1 MKKKKNML
9 CLLFLSCFCL
19 ASIQAQNT
27 LPATGGNASG
37 NGGLASYT
45 IGQIVFNTFS
55 GSDGTIA
62 QGVQQPYEISIVK
75 ENPGNTSF
83 EITVY
88 PNPTKV
94 LITLVIK
101 PFNNE
106 NLIFHLIN
114 IKGIILQDKKVDS
127 ERTEIQM
134 EKFPSSVYFLQIL
147 LNDEIVEVFRIV
159 KI

>member
-1 MKKKKNML
+1 MKHFSKL
-9 CLLFLSCFCL
+9 LITSCLIGYGLT
-19 ASIQAQNT
+19 IQAQNT
-27 LPATGGNASG
+27 IPATGDNAAG
-37 NGGLASYT
+37 TGGTVSYSV
-45 IGQIVFNTFS
+45 GQISYNTFS
-55 GSDGTIA
+55 GTNGFII

-88 PNPTKV
+88 PNPTEG

-106 NLIFHLIN
+106 NLIFQLIN
-114 IKGIILQDKKVDS
+114 IKGIVLQDKKVDS

-134 EKFPSSVYFLQIL
+134 EKLPSSVYFLQIL